1 MLKLDDI
8 LAKTRARIT
17 ELNPESPEAGLRST
31 QVLALAEV
39 LVEEVNKELNRL
51 TRPR

>member
-8 LAKTRARIT
+8 LAKT
-17 ELNPESPEAGLRST
+17 EAKLGSEIRSS
-31 QVLALAEV
+31 QIKALAAV